1 MNSVKEKND
10 HLLFKEYIKN
20 NKENFKLIIIEKC
33 INKVTKLCIDPRG
46 ENTKLNDDKSN
57 IEEYLR

>member
-1 MNSVKEKND
+1 MEKND
-10 HLLFKEYIKN
+10 KLKF
-20 NKENFKLIIIEKC
+20 ENFIENNSKLIIIEKC